1 MEGMLVRM
9 PMIGEAARSSS
20 RSAPAPVG
28 NGCRHKKRP
37 QAWRVRSSGPGPS
50 GRSLRR
56 RWIVPLLIL
65 VPRRPRTAG
74 NKVRVAA
81 NTATTDSMI
90 PKAMLRKAGLGTSKM
105 AAKEASTV
113 RALKATAFPAV
124 SIVSATEAT
133 MASRSPEMT
142 ARRLSAN
149 RNRITKKRA

>member
-1 MEGMLVRM
+1 M
-9 PMIGEAARSSS
+9 
-20 RSAPAPVG
+20 
-28 NGCRHKKRP
+28 
-37 QAWRVRSSGPGPS
+37 
-50 GRSLRR
+50 
-56 RWIVPLLIL
+56 PLLTL

-90 PKAMLRKAGLGTSKM
+90 PKAMLRKAGLGTSRM

-133 MASRSPEMT
+133 TASRSPGL
-142 ARRLSAN
+142 APRRSRAE
-149 RNRITKKRA
+149 RKRITKKRA